1 MLSQLISKIQRVDER
16 RQRVREALLAAA
28 PGQGGNYDAE
38 LLGLN
43 REIEETARKI
53 HATLKNHAGTGTK
66 PDPVKLGA
74 VIDPEL
80 KAFLEQVGRTVNH
93 LRQDG
98 GGDPAA
104 LQRDKQEAERLKRQI
119 EQRKRELGEQ
129 ERKTKQRIEEV
140 KREQSKLKGEERKLS
155 EQRRRFAE
163 QRRKIDGEEE
173 RAKRQLGGSNPEA
186 EKKRLVA
193 ELERTRDSR
202 RRAELEQK
210 IQRLNHLLQHQDQ
223 RQKQLDQVLQRYQK
237 LRESLAREEEHL
249 EEASEQLEDR
259 RKGLDE
265 ELKALDERL
274 KSIAEAR
281 KTEDGNLNELSSAKQ
296 KLEGAAR

>member
-1 MLSQLISKIQRVDER
+1 MLSQLINKIQRVDER
-16 RQRVREALLAAA
+16 RQRVREMLLAAA
-28 PGQGGNYDAE
+28 PGSGGNFDAE

-43 REIEETARKI
+43 REIEETARRI
-53 HATLKNHAGTGTK
+53 HATLKTHAGSGTK
-66 PDPVKLGA
+66 PDPIKLGS

-80 KAFLEQVGRTVNH
+80 KAFLQQVGRTVNH

-98 GGDPAA
+98 GPDAA
-104 LQRDKQEAERLKRQI
+104 TLQQNKQEAERLKRQI

-129 ERKTKQRIEEV
+129 ERKTKQRAEEV
-140 KREQSKLKGEERKLS
+140 KREQTKLKGEERKLN

-173 RAKRQLGGSNPEA
+173 RAKKQLGGNNPEA
-186 EKKRLVA
+186 EKKSLVA
-193 ELERTRDSR
+193 QLERTRDSR

-210 IQRLNHLLQHQDQ
+210 IQRLNHLLQHRDQ

-249 EEASEQLEDR
+249 EEASEKLEER
-259 RKGLDE
+259 RRGLEE
-265 ELKALDERL
+265 ELRALDERL
-274 KSIAEAR
+274 KSIAEAK